1 MLNLSTLAPKD
12 NCKLHEISRQ
22 SHPWLLLCDDLA
34 NKAVF
39 DIKECNSKFWY
50 GTGLCREEGWHPPW
64 YTGAIFRISVFC
76 LLLGVIWCLYLCC
89 VVFFVFFNIYFLMLK
104 LFTNFAKKMWPLRI
118 KTSVSACL
126 LDIYGVCRTRGPVL
140 LCPLLYDELG
150 SVYNTNIR

>member
-39 DIKECNSKFWY
+39 DIKECNSKFWS
-50 GTGLCREEGWHPPW
+50 GTGVGREEGWHPPW